1 MTSWLLVAA
10 ALAEPLGAADEARL
24 LGPEAATAPA
34 PVASAPLGGG
44 LPLTWPLL
52 GLAAG
57 GGLLWLGRK
66 KALTPLST
74 VEELRVVGRAT
85 LAKDSTVS
93 LLEVR
98 DATGQ
103 WRRLLVGSG
112 AQGPQ
117 LLTGLG
123 HDGLT
128 DLPEVPAY
136 PVRGALVPQPQ
147 PAPAPAPLIRT
158 APPVQAPA
166 APAATAPPL
175 PQAPIYDRPP
185 PVRHPPPQR
194 PSTTPT
200 RPGVARGGSPA
211 RSYAEVAASLDLDE
225 APPVRA
231 QTRPS
236 APTSPATP
244 PQRTARDALAMIE
257 EVRRARRGSGAQ
269 RGG

>member
-34 PVASAPLGGG
+34 PAATTPLGGG

-112 AQGPQ
+112 SQGPM

-136 PVRGALVPQPQ
+136 PVRGAVVPQR
-147 PAPAPAPLIRT
+147 PAPPAAPTPLVRT
-158 APPVQAPA
+158 APPVAAPA
-166 APAATAPPL
+166 APVATAPPL
-175 PQAPIYDRPP
+175 PQATIYDRPP
-185 PVRHPPPQR
+185 PVRRAPER
-194 PSTTPT
+194 PSTPAS

-231 QTRPS
+231 QTRPTPPS
-236 APTSPATP
+236 PPATP